1 MFKLDITAGARDDIR
16 FFRAFEQRRILD
28 AIEQR
33 LPYEPLTPAQNRK
46 MLRPNNL
53 AQWAL
58 RIGKYRIF
66 YDVEDEPMIVRLKA
80 VGWKEHNRLF
90 IRGKE
95 YILEDD

>member
-1 MFKLDITAGARDDIR
+1 MFDLAITASARDDIR
-16 FFRAFEQRRILD
+16 FFKVFEQRRILD

-33 LPYEPLTPAQNRK
+33 VPYEPVTPTQHRK

-58 RIGKYRIF
+58 RIGRYRIF
-66 YDVEDEPMIVRLKA
+66 YDVEDDPVIVRIKA
-80 VGWKEHNRLF
+80 VGWKERNRLF

-95 YILEDD
+95 YILEDN